1 MEIKVHIE
9 LIQKRGSWIA
19 SSVEFVSLKVLET
32 RGCVACVAVR
42 CERGSNM
49 LLALSQLA
57 DMTSSRLTDNF
68 VVH

>member
-32 RGCVACVAVR
+32 RGCVAVR

-57 DMTSSRLTDNF
+57 DMTSSRLNDNF